1 MTDLMPWQRATIVYA
16 LANTKGVV
24 KTSMVI
30 NHIRP
35 GVDSKT
41 VREMLD
47 HMAAI
52 GLLTPGEKK
61 GQVYVW
67 HVTDKGREAVE

>member
-1 MTDLMPWQRATIVYA
+1 MTDLMPWQRAAIVYA
-16 LANTKGVV
+16 LVNTGGAI
-24 KTSMVI
+24 KTSTVVR
-30 NHIRP
+30 HIRP
-35 GVDSKT
+35 GMDSKA

-52 GLLTPGEKK
+52 GLLTPGEKE